1 MKILNNNNVND
12 EKNQYNFGLVLAIL
26 FSIIEL
32 FAGFLYPTQSKE
44 RLTFIEGWKKGII
57 MQLVIAIIIILICC
71 IIASIK

>member
-1 MKILNNNNVND
+1 MKILNNDNVND

-26 FSIIEL
+26 FSIIGL

-44 RLTFIEGWKKGII
+44 RLTFIEGWKKGTI
-57 MQLVIAIIIILICC
+57 MQLVIATIIILIYC